1 MKLIRFLI
9 LSAALT
15 AFSPAARAEDLAA
28 LFTNVTPAAA
38 RGAQR
43 TSIIFIQC
51 HGLGYG
57 DLSCYGQTNFQTPN
71 LDRLAAG
78 GVRFTSFYAG
88 DAGLSPAQAV
98 LLTGRDSAHLR
109 QRDDA
114 EVPLAANET
123 TLAQRLQQAGY
134 HTGLIGEWTLGAA
147 PWTQGFDEFAG
158 FLNGDEGRNYY
169 PDHLWR
175 YAPNSLLNTNNNRM
189 ETYAGREMLYPNTDG
204 KKGQYLPDLLMKATL
219 NFIQNNQPD
228 KYNRFRPFF
237 LLVSLPAP
245 RTATAGADDFPVPTD
260 APFTGESWPQAAKNR
275 AALITRLDTSMGQL
289 LEKLDRPGF
298 SNNIAVFFTSDAGP
312 EKFADKKLNAFA
324 PAGALRG
331 RRGELYEGALR
342 VPFIVRWREQIPA
355 GSRNDFPAGAWDFAP
370 TALDIAGLKPGADMD
385 GISLLPALSGRAP
398 FQPHEIFFRWE
409 LRGRATVQ
417 AARLGEWKAVRA
429 NPGEKWELYH
439 LKTDPGETENVA
451 DKYPEIIKSIEGFWS
466 DAAAPG
472 SHRVWPAQISTNS
485 TLLN

>member
-1 MKLIRFLI
+1 MKLICFSI

-15 AFSPAARAEDLAA
+15 AFAPAGRAENLAA
-28 LFTNVTPAAA
+28 IFTNVAPATVP
-38 RGAQR
+38 GAPR

-78 GVRFTSFYAG
+78 GVRLTSFYAG

-109 QRDDA
+109 QRADV

-123 TLAQRLQQAGY
+123 TFAQRLRQAGY
-134 HTGLIGEWTLGAA
+134 HTGLIGEWTLGDT

-158 FLNGDEGRNYY
+158 FLNGDEGQNYY

-175 YAPNSLLNTNNNRM
+175 YPHIFYDATNHVQKHLL
-189 ETYAGREMLYPNTDG
+189 EHEMLYANTDG
-204 KKGQYLPDLLMKATL
+204 KKGQYLPDLLVTATL

-245 RTATAGADDFPVPTD
+245 RTAQAGADDFPVPTD

-275 AALITRLDTSMGQL
+275 TALITRLDTGIGRL
-289 LEKLDRPGF
+289 LEKLDSPGF

-312 EKFADKKLNAFA
+312 EPFANPQLNALA
-324 PAGALRG
+324 PTGGLRG

-342 VPFIVRWREQIPA
+342 VPFIARWREQIPA
-355 GSRNDFPAGAWDFAP
+355 GSVIDLPAGAWDFAP
-370 TALDIAGLKPGADMD
+370 TALEIAGQKPGADLD
-385 GISLLPALSGRAP
+385 GISLLPALCGRP
-398 FQPHEIFFRWE
+398 SLPPPEIFFRWE
-409 LRGRATVQ
+409 LRGQVTVQ

-429 NPGEKWELYH
+429 HPDENWELYH
-439 LKTDPGETENVA
+439 LKTDPGETKNVA
-451 DKYPEIIKSIEGFWS
+451 DQNPEIIKAIETHWS
-466 DAAAPG
+466 ASAAPG
-472 SHRVWPAQISTNS
+472 SHPVAPAPISTNHNS
-485 TLLN
+485 